1 MTTTLPANIAPAAL
15 KAGLPSADLPALF
28 AAIAAGTATAMEAV
42 PGITP
47 TVIAA
52 VGDAVKAAYSQAFK
66 TVYLTSIA
74 FGGLS
79 IIAALFITSIDD
91 LMTDFVARKI
101 RGVETK
107 PIDSVRREEKTE
119 SNTITSDNEQKTD
132 KVEVV
137 A

>member
-1 MTTTLPANIAPAAL
+1 MTTTLPANVAPAAL
-15 KAGLPSADLPALF
+15 NAGLPSEDLPALL

-47 TVIAA
+47 TVVAA
-52 VGDAVKAAYSQAFK
+52 VGDAVKVAYSQAFK

-107 PIDSVRREEKTE
+107 LVGSVRRAEEME
-119 SNTITSDNEQKTD
+119 SNTVTLDNEGKID
-132 KVEVV
+132 RVEEV